1 MTMWK
6 ASVVSVVLFA
16 LLASGSLVKAARGQ
30 EPGLGRDA
38 SMKVAS
44 AIDRVSNLL
53 SLNRPLDAAN
63 EALHREDIEPDI
75 KFPPV
80 TVPADGVTKPTL
92 PPRTI
97 TSGAPLVVRVFG
109 DSQSRDLAVS
119 MQNAAAGDARIT
131 IDDRGKVSTGLAR
144 PDYYNWP
151 ARLQEQLSQADADV
165 VVFMA
170 GDNDDQSLQDREG
183 HLVATIGTPE
193 WAEEYRRRVAGI
205 MDLVDNHRRKLVWV
219 GDPAVGVDSLNRT
232 IAVINPIVA
241 DEAAR
246 RPGWVTYVA
255 PSKVLEG
262 PNGESQDYVTLPG
275 GTAPVKCRR
284 GDGVH
289 LTVDC
294 IRVLADQALAAIRPM
309 FSLDVATTTTAP
321 AVTSTTVAPVAPTT
335 TTTK

>member
-1 MTMWK
+1 MTLWK
-6 ASVVSVVLFA
+6 TTVVSITLFA

-38 SMKVAS
+38 SMKVAG
-44 AIDRVSNLL
+44 AIDRISNVL

-63 EALHREDIEPDI
+63 RALDREDIEPDI

-97 TSGAPLVVRVFG
+97 TAGAPLSVRVFG

-119 MQNAAAGDARIT
+119 MQNAAATDTRIAV
-131 IDDRGKVSTGLAR
+131 DDRGKVSTGLAR

-151 ARLQEQLSQADADV
+151 ARLQEQLADSDTDV
-165 VVFMA
+165 IVFMA

-183 HLVATIGTPE
+183 NVVATIGTPE

-205 MDLVDNHRRKLVWV
+205 MDLVNNHRRKLVWV
-219 GDPAVGVDSLNRT
+219 GNPPVGRSSLNAT
-232 IAVINPIVA
+232 IAVINPILA

-246 RPGWVTYVA
+246 RSWVTYVI
-255 PSKVLEG
+255 PSPTLAG
-262 PNGESQDYVTLPG
+262 PNGEYQDYVTLPG
-275 GTAPVKCRR
+275 GTAPVRCRR
-284 GDGVH
+284 PDQVH

-294 IRVLADQALAAIRPM
+294 IRVLADQALSVIRPV
-309 FSLDVATTTTAP
+309 FSLD
-321 AVTSTTVAPVAPTT
+321 PTT
-335 TTTK
+335 TTTTTTTSK

>member
-1 MTMWK
+1 MWK
-6 ASVVSVVLFA
+6 TAVVALVLFA
-16 LLASGSLVKAARGQ
+16 LLASGTLVKAARGQ

-38 SMKVAS
+38 SMKLAG

-63 EALHREDIEPDI
+63 RALHREDIEPDI

-80 TVPADGVTKPTL
+80 TVPADGVTRPTL

-97 TSGAPLVVRVFG
+97 TSGAPLSVRVFG

-119 MQNAAAGDARIT
+119 MQNAAAADPRISVE
-131 IDDRGKVSTGLAR
+131 DRGKVSTGLAR

-151 ARLQEQLSQADADV
+151 ARLQEQLTGSDTDV
-165 VVFMA
+165 VVFTI

-205 MDLVDNHRRKLVWV
+205 MDLVNNGRRKLVWV
-219 GDPAVGVDSLNRT
+219 GTPPVGPASLNRT
-232 IAVINPIVA
+232 LAVINPIVA

-246 RPGWVTYVA
+246 RSWVTYVM
-255 PSKVLEG
+255 PSKTLSG
-262 PNGESQDYVTLPG
+262 PNGEYQDYVTLPG
-275 GTAPVKCRR
+275 GAAPVRCRR
-284 GDGVH
+284 PDQVH

-294 IRVLADQALAAIRPM
+294 IRVLADQTLDVIRPI
-309 FSLDVATTTTAP
+309 FSLN
-321 AVTSTTVAPVAPTT
+321 PTT
-335 TTTK
+335 TTTTTTATPPPTTSK